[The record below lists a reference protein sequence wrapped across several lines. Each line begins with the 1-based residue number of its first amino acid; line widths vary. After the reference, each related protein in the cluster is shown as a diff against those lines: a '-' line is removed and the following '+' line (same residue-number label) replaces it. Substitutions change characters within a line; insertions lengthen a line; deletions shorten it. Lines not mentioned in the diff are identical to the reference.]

1 MNATN
6 FATNK
11 DFRKTVDIRQ
21 KVRQGK
27 IEKKYIYLRKIL
39 LMVYQIDLQLLSK
52 MSFIM
57 LMVIEQKIL

>member
-21 KVRQGK
+21 KVRKGK
-27 IEKKYIYLRKIL
+27 IEKKYIYPLKIL
-39 LMVYQIDLQLLSK
+39 LMVYQIDHQLHLK
-52 MSFIM
+52 MLFIM
-57 LMVIEQKIL
+57 HMEIEQKIL